1 MNDRKLKFIT
11 GLLSASLL
19 ISLLLKLVKVPS
31 GMILSGLFL
40 GSMFLVTIVL
50 GCLVVAA
57 VLKLA
62 IKRYSFFTL
71 FSVATAVSFLI
82 FHYYLYSPT
91 LKITVPKGFNGEV
104 TLVLSE
110 VDDNILTVDSNGIG
124 YINQWTF
131 NKTYTQPIVV
141 DAEGSNINGRLAS
154 FNPSTFWAKGKT
166 CCLQGKEINTLSF
179 EVAPIEK
186 VGEKQYYSRDLTA
199 LVDTALVLAVEP
211 NKYTRVQTTEVTKE

>member
-1 MNDRKLKFIT
+1 MNERKLKFIT

-19 ISLLLKLVKVPS
+19 ISLLLKLVNVPG

-40 GSMFLVTIVL
+40 GSMFLAAIVL
-50 GCLVVAA
+50 GCLIVAA
-57 VLKLA
+57 VLKMA
-62 IKRYSFFTL
+62 IKKYSFFTL
-71 FSVATAVSFLI
+71 FSVTTAFSFLI

-91 LKITVPKGFNGEV
+91 LKITVPKGFKGEV
-104 TLVLSE
+104 TLVLAQ

-141 DAEGSNINGRLAS
+141 DTDGNNVSERLVS

-166 CCLQGKEINTLSF
+166 CCLQGKEIHTLSF
-179 EVAPIEK
+179 EVVPIEK
-186 VGEKQYYSRDLTA
+186 VGVKQYYSKDLTT

-211 NKYTRVQTTEVTKE
+211 DKYTRVQTATTKE